1 MDGLVSQGHQESS
14 WVKVFVGNSEPK
26 SCFKYSR
33 EPQGFQGRIGTW
45 PIQVFHRPLHYRT
58 KNSLLIS

>member
-1 MDGLVSQGHQESS
+1 MDGLVSQGHQEPS

-33 EPQGFQGRIGTW
+33 GAPGVSRQNRDMTHSS
-45 PIQVFHRPLHYRT
+45 V
-58 KNSLLIS
+58 S